1 MKFGISMFSTD
12 RSAGPGE
19 VAREVESRGFD
30 SFWVSEHSH
39 IPQASQPPFPGF
51 DPRIYASMLDPFVA
65 LTAAASATSRIKL
78 GTAICLV
85 TQHDPI
91 NCAKTIASLDRLSN
105 GRLLFGIGAGWNEE
119 EMRNHGTDP
128 STRFRLM
135 RERVEAMKVLWSG
148 EDPEYHG
155 SLVDFD
161 PVWQWPK
168 PTQQPHPPIIIGG
181 AGPGVLKRVVKYCD
195 GWLPVVVPSIP
206 EEMRGRQTPMDEFVE
221 SVPELRRM
229 AAEAGKPP
237 PSVTVT
243 GLGPTSEI
251 VETFEGLE
259 VDRLILRVPPSPLDD
274 VLRELDEHVRTVE
287 AAGGKLDA

>member
-12 RSAGPGE
+12 RSAGPAE
-19 VAREVESRGFD
+19 VAREVEARGFD

-39 IPQASQPPFPGF
+39 IPVASEPPFPGF
-51 DPRIYASMLDPFVA
+51 DPRTYSSMLDPFIA
-65 LTAAASATSRIKL
+65 LAAAASVTSRIKL

-91 NCAKTIASLDRLSN
+91 NCAKTIASLDRISN
-105 GRLLFGIGAGWNEE
+105 GRVLLGIGAGWNEE

-135 RERVEAMKVLWSG
+135 RERVEAMKALWS
-148 EDPEYHG
+148 EEQPEYHG

-168 PTQQPHPPIIIGG
+168 PSRQPPIIIGG
-181 AGPGVLKRVVKYCD
+181 AGPGVLKRVANYGD
-195 GWLPVVVPSIP
+195 GWLPLVVPSIP
-206 EEMRGRQTPMDEFVE
+206 EEMRGRQTPLDEFVE

-229 AAEAGKPP
+229 AADAGKPP

-243 GLGPTSEI
+243 GITPDSEI
-251 VETFEGLE
+251 VDTFERLE
-259 VDRLILRVPPSPLDD
+259 VDRLIPRIPPSSMDD
-274 VLRELDEHVRTVE
+274 VLRELDEYVRTVE
-287 AAGGKLDA
+287 AAGGRLDG